1 VGFFDAFELDFV
13 DVGEVKLRVPD
24 ALAAAPR
31 EFLWQDAERCHA
43 TSNLWFPRRLGG
55 NEWSING
62 GESIVSNPDEVK
74 GRIKEAAGDLTGDDD
89 LTREGKVERAEGTAK
104 RKVDDAAEKVKD
116 AVTTDD

>member
-1 VGFFDAFELDFV
+1 
-13 DVGEVKLRVPD
+13 
-24 ALAAAPR
+24 
-31 EFLWQDAERCHA
+31 
-43 TSNLWFPRRLGG
+43 
-55 NEWSING
+55 
-62 GESIVSNPDEVK
+62 VSNPDEVK